1 MFRFDPAIARSSNN
15 PHALRSTMA
24 RRPFGQL
31 GNLLGDND
39 PPAPTAGPQTSSAA
53 APPPLAVSQL
63 AECIDRAIKA
73 GLPATFRVVGEVSNF
88 TVRNHWYFKIKDEA
102 AVIDGI
108 MWASR
113 TAKASFIPANGQ
125 QVIVTGRVEYFK
137 PRGTLGL
144 YIEKIEAAGKG
155 SLEEQLQQ
163 LITELRALGWLD
175 PERKRPLP
183 TFCRKVAVITSRT
196 GAAIAD
202 VRSTMQRRCPAVD
215 LLLFDTLVQGPQA
228 ADAVAAAVNWVS
240 RNAARLGIDAVLVT
254 RGGGSIEDLWAFNER
269 IVAEAI
275 VRCAVPVVAAIGH
288 ETDTTLA
295 ELVADERASTPTQAA
310 MRLTPDRDALLEQ
323 VELSASRLSGSLDR
337 QLATW
342 STSTAQQAKR
352 LVPVMRTLLGDL
364 AVRIAKQTAIIERA
378 KPAQLLAQR
387 RTALEQSS
395 TRLHGAMQS
404 HLRAHETAASQRADS
419 LLRSADHRATTARET
434 LTSFDRQL
442 ELVGPLS
449 VLRRGFTITFDSSG
463 KAITTV
469 AAATPW
475 STIETMVTDGRIKSQ
490 VQGGT
495 NQGGSAQIS
504 GPRRPRKA
512 RADDNSTGNLFG

>member
-1 MFRFDPAIARSSNN
+1 
-15 PHALRSTMA
+15 MA
-24 RRPFGQL
+24 RRSFGQL
-31 GNLLGDND
+31 GNLLGDID
-39 PPAPTAGPQTSSAA
+39 PPAPTAGPQPAPAA

-88 TVRNHWYFKIKDEA
+88 TVRNHWYFKIKDET

-113 TAKASFIPANGQ
+113 TSKVGFIPANGQ

-155 SLEEQLQQ
+155 SLEQQLQQ

-196 GAAIAD
+196 GAALAD
-202 VRSTMQRRCPAVD
+202 VRNTMQRRCPAID

-228 ADAVAAAVNWVS
+228 AEAVATAINWVS
-240 RNAARLGIDAVLVT
+240 SHAARLGIDAVLVT
-254 RGGGSIEDLWAFNER
+254 RGGGSIEDLWAFNDR
-269 IVAEAI
+269 SIAEAI
-275 VRCAVPVVAAIGH
+275 VRCSVPVVAAIGH

-323 VELSASRLSGSLDR
+323 VELSASRLAGSLER
-337 QLATW
+337 QWAAW
-342 STSTAQQAKR
+342 STATTQHAKR
-352 LVPVMRTLLGDL
+352 LAPVMRTLLGDL
-364 AVRIAKQTAIIERA
+364 AVRIAKQAAIIERA
-378 KPAQLLAQR
+378 KPAQLLAKR
-387 RTALEQSS
+387 RTALEQSA
-395 TRLHGAMQS
+395 TRLHSAMQS
-404 HLRAHETAASQRADS
+404 DLRAFDAASRLRAAG
-419 LLRSADHRATTARET
+419 LVRVAERRGTNARES
-434 LTSFDRQL
+434 LTSLDRQL
-442 ELVGPLS
+442 ELVGPQS

-463 KAITTV
+463 KAISTV
-469 AAATPW
+469 AAAPAG

-490 VQGGT
+490 VMGGVPA
-495 NQGGSAQIS
+495 GGSAQLA
-504 GPRRPRKA
+504 GPRRPRKP
-512 RADDNSTGNLFG
+512 RPENDSTGSLFG